1 MAASYPSILV
11 GFKQF
16 PSFRMGY
23 LVKARR
29 GLEPMAPMNAETGP
43 TQGNDFSAGLEATE
57 YLIHQIFSA
66 GFGFIEPVKYC
77 NVQAAGCQGNSAG
90 SRLFL
95 QKTGVL
101 AS

>member
-1 MAASYPSILV
+1 
-11 GFKQF
+11 
-16 PSFRMGY
+16 MGY

-57 YLIHQIFSA
+57 YLIHQICSA

-77 NVQAAGCQGNSAG
+77 KLRRCFCKKRAFWQVD
-90 SRLFL
+90 L
-95 QKTGVL
+95 K
-101 AS
+101 